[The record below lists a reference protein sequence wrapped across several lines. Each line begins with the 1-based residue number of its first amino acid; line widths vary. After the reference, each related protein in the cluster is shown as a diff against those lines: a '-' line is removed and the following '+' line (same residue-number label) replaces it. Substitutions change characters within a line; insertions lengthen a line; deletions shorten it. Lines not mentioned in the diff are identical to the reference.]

1 MYDFFHSQAGKTVQ
15 NISFERCLEKDDNHS
30 EIETI
35 IHQAFLDDDSPQD
48 CQTAVA
54 MILESLRIYK
64 RQVPEVEKCWIKADN
79 AT

>member
-1 MYDFFHSQAGKTVQ
+1 M
-15 NISFERCLEKDDNHS
+15 EKDDNHS

-79 AT
+79 ATYVLSVLFAL